1 MQRVQFGQERIPAE
15 QPCGRVEMKW
25 CRWWPVA
32 WMPGVTSADFDDHPE
47 RALLDRL
54 EEYYDAVPRHGAR
67 VEDHGPLTLFVR
79 EGPGWPFYAR
89 PTRGWSGPLDAS
101 DVQKVRARQR
111 ELGIPESFEW
121 VAETTPKLRSAV
133 EESGLVVHEHP
144 LMVLDPGTPAASLD
158 GWSGSIEV
166 RIVGADDP
174 ILPSALAVPHLA
186 FAEPGTHVGLA
197 GTPQL
202 TEATDARIADGSVDR
217 AIVRIRAGLTA
228 VAAAVEHGSALSAGQ
243 HQPLAGVSEIVG
255 VGTLPAARRRGL
267 ALTVTAT
274 LVADARSRGAATVF
288 LSAGD
293 DDVARVYARFGFR
306 KIGTALIAEPSE

>member
-1 MQRVQFGQERIPAE
+1 
-15 QPCGRVEMKW
+15 
-25 CRWWPVA
+25 
-32 WMPGVTSADFDDHPE
+32 MPSVTSADFDDHPE

-54 EEYYDAVPRHGAR
+54 EEYYDSVPRPGAR

-79 EGPGWPFYAR
+79 EGKGWPFYAR
-89 PTRGWSGPLDAS
+89 PARGWSGPLDAA

-121 VAETTPKLRSAV
+121 VAETTPTLRAAV

-144 LMVLDPGTPAASLD
+144 LMVLDPSTPAVPVAEL
-158 GWSGSIEV
+158 SGGIAV

-174 ILPSALAVPHLA
+174 ILSSALAVPHLA
-186 FAEPGTHVGLA
+186 FAEPGTRVGRA

-202 TEATDARIADGSVDR
+202 AEAVDARVADGSVER
-217 AIVRIRAGLTA
+217 AILRIRAGLTV
-228 VAAAVEHGSALSAGQ
+228 VAAAVEDGSALSAGQ

-267 ALTVTAT
+267 ALAVTAA

-293 DDVARVYARFGFR
+293 DDVARSYGRLGFR
-306 KIGTALIAEPSE
+306 TIGTALIAEPPEPAE

>member
-1 MQRVQFGQERIPAE
+1 
-15 QPCGRVEMKW
+15 MKW
-25 CRWWPVA
+25 RRWWPVA

-54 EEYYDAVPRHGAR
+54 EEYYDAVPRHSAR

-79 EGPGWPFYAR
+79 EGQGWPFYAR
-89 PTRGWSGPLDAS
+89 PARGWPGPFEAT

-121 VAETTPKLRSAV
+121 VAETTPELRAAV

-144 LMVLDPGTPAASLD
+144 LMVLDPGTPPASLAALPGD
-158 GWSGSIEV
+158 ISV
-166 RIVGADDP
+166 LIVGADDP
-174 ILPSALAVPHLA
+174 ILSSALAVPHLA

-202 TEATDARIADGSVDR
+202 AEAVDARVADGSVEH

-228 VAAAVEHGSALSAGQ
+228 VAAAVERGSAVSAGQ
-243 HQPLAGVSEIVG
+243 HQPLGGVSEIVG

-267 ALTVTAT
+267 ALAVTAA
-274 LVADARSRGAATVF
+274 LVADARSRGAETVF

-293 DDVARVYARFGFR
+293 GDVARIYARLGFR
-306 KIGTALIAEPSE
+306 KIGTALTAEPAE

>member
-1 MQRVQFGQERIPAE
+1 M
-15 QPCGRVEMKW
+15 
-25 CRWWPVA
+25 
-32 WMPGVTSADFDDHPE
+32 TSADFDDHPE

-67 VEDHGPLTLFVR
+67 AEDYGPLTLFVR
-79 EGPGWPFYAR
+79 EGQGWPFYAR
-89 PTRGWSGPLDAS
+89 PARGWPGPLEAT

-121 VAETTPKLRSAV
+121 VAETTPTLRAAV

-144 LMVLDPGTPAASLD
+144 LMVLDPCTPAATVEAL
-158 GWSGSIEV
+158 SGNISV

-174 ILPSALAVPHLA
+174 ILSSALAVPHLA

-202 TEATDARIADGSVDR
+202 AEAVDACVADGSVER
-217 AIVRIRAGLTA
+217 AIVRIRAGLTV
-228 VAAAVEHGSALSAGQ
+228 VAAAVELGSTLSAGQ

-267 ALTVTAT
+267 ALAVTAA
-274 LVADARSRGAATVF
+274 LVADARSRGAETVF

-293 DDVARVYARFGFR
+293 DDVAQIYARLGFR
-306 KIGTALIAEPSE
+306 KIGTALIAEPAE

>member
-1 MQRVQFGQERIPAE
+1 
-15 QPCGRVEMKW
+15 
-25 CRWWPVA
+25 
-32 WMPGVTSADFDDHPE
+32 MPDVTSPDFDDHPE

-54 EEYYDAVPRHGAR
+54 EEYYDAIPRHGAR

-79 EGPGWPFYAR
+79 EGQGWPFYAR
-89 PTRGWSGPLDAS
+89 PARGWSGPLRAT
-101 DVQKVRARQR
+101 DVHKVRARQR

-121 VAETTPKLRSAV
+121 VAETTPALRAAA

-144 LMVLDPGTPAASLD
+144 LMVLDPGTPAAHVD
-158 GWSGSIEV
+158 GSSGGVSV

-174 ILPSALAVPHLA
+174 VLPGALAVPHLA
-186 FAEPGTHVGLA
+186 FAEPGTHVGRA

-202 TEATDARIADGSVDR
+202 AEAIEARVADGTVER
-217 AIVRIRAGLTA
+217 AIVRIRAGLTV
-228 VAAAVEHGSALSAGQ
+228 VAAAVEHGSVLSAGQ

-255 VGTLPAARRRGL
+255 VGTLPAARRTGL
-267 ALTVTAT
+267 ARAVTAA

-293 DDVARVYARFGFR
+293 DDVARVYARLGFR
-306 KIGTALIAEPSE
+306 RVGTALIAEPAE

>member
-1 MQRVQFGQERIPAE
+1 M
-15 QPCGRVEMKW
+15 
-25 CRWWPVA
+25 
-32 WMPGVTSADFDDHPE
+32 TTADFDDHPE

-67 VEDHGPLTLFVR
+67 VEGYGPLTLFVR
-79 EGPGWPFYAR
+79 QGQGWPFYAR
-89 PTRGWSGPLDAS
+89 PARGWSGPFAAT

-121 VAETTPKLRSAV
+121 VAETTPKLRAAV
-133 EESGLVVHEHP
+133 EGSGLVVHEHP
-144 LMVLDPGTPAASLD
+144 LMVLDPGTPAAPLAALPGNVS
-158 GWSGSIEV
+158 V

-174 ILPSALAVPHLA
+174 ILSSALAVPHLA

-202 TEATDARIADGSVDR
+202 AEAVDARGADGSVED
-217 AIVRIRAGLTA
+217 ASVRIRAGLTA
-228 VAAAVEHGSALSAGQ
+228 VASAVEHGLVLSAGQ

-267 ALTVTAT
+267 ALAVTAA
-274 LVADARSRGAATVF
+274 LVADARSRGAETVF

-293 DDVARVYARFGFR
+293 DDVARIYARLGFR
-306 KIGTALIAEPSE
+306 KIGTALTAEPAE